1 MCGLVMPTSGVGC
14 TLQPY
19 SARLA
24 LTVMRN
30 PTMATL
36 HVRNV
41 PEKLYKRIQKLAEE
55 ENRSV
60 TAEVIQLLIKAF
72 RRARRAGGAA
82 EVIERIRQRAQKIEL
97 PRGWK
102 DSAELIREDRSR

>member
-1 MCGLVMPTSGVGC
+1 
-14 TLQPY
+14 
-19 SARLA
+19 
-24 LTVMRN
+24 
-30 PTMATL
+30 MATL

-60 TAEVIQLLIKAF
+60 TAEVVQLLNQGLQV
-72 RRARRAGGAA
+72 REARRGSAA
-82 EVIERIRQRAQKIEL
+82 IIERIRQRAHKVQL
-97 PRGWK
+97 PRSWV

>member
-1 MCGLVMPTSGVGC
+1 
-14 TLQPY
+14 
-19 SARLA
+19 
-24 LTVMRN
+24 
-30 PTMATL
+30 MATL

-60 TAEVIQLLIKAF
+60 TAEVIRLLSQGLQARES
-72 RRARRAGGAA
+72 RRGAVA
-82 EVIERIRQRAQKIEL
+82 VIERIRQRARKVEL
-97 PRGWK
+97 PRGWV

>member
-1 MCGLVMPTSGVGC
+1 
-14 TLQPY
+14 
-19 SARLA
+19 
-24 LTVMRN
+24 
-30 PTMATL
+30 MATL

-60 TAEVIQLLIKAF
+60 TAEVIQLLNQGLQ
-72 RRARRAGGAA
+72 AREARQGAA
-82 EVIERIRQRAQKIEL
+82 AVIERIRQRAQKIEL

-102 DSAELIREDRSR
+102 DSAELLREDRSR

>member
-1 MCGLVMPTSGVGC
+1 
-14 TLQPY
+14 
-19 SARLA
+19 
-24 LTVMRN
+24 
-30 PTMATL
+30 MAIL

-60 TAEVIQLLIKAF
+60 TAEVIQLLNQGLQA
-72 RRARRAGGAA
+72 REARRGAV
-82 EVIERIRQRAQKIEL
+82 ELIERIRQRAQKIEL

-102 DSAELIREDRSR
+102 DSAELLREDRSR

>member
-1 MCGLVMPTSGVGC
+1 
-14 TLQPY
+14 
-19 SARLA
+19 
-24 LTVMRN
+24 
-30 PTMATL
+30 MAIL

-60 TAEVIQLLIKAF
+60 TAEVIQLLNQGLQA
-72 RRARRAGGAA
+72 REARRGVA

-102 DSAELIREDRSR
+102 DSAELLREDRRR